1 MTTKTFREL
10 QVGDAVT
17 QVGDVVMTNP
27 ITITSVKPYMVRG
40 TGSAAVLPDG
50 RPAGSFWPSTVVGP
64 FVVA

>member
-10 QVGDAVT
+10 QVGDVVV
-17 QVGDVVMTNP
+17 QVGDVVMTNA
-27 ITITSVKPYMVRG
+27 ITVTSVSPAMVRG

-50 RPAGSFWPSTVVGP
+50 RPAGSFWPASVRGP